1 MNGKAILNSLQ
12 KSGRGRRKESKAVD
26 IVTRATQR
34 MSCSKQ
40 VSGGIS
46 PGGSGAGN

>member
-12 KSGRGRRKESKAVD
+12 KSGRGRKKESKAVD
-26 IVTRATQR
+26 IATRAAQR
-34 MSCSKQ
+34 MNCSKQ

-46 PGGSGAGN
+46 PGGTGGGN